1 METVVSLGPCSVVAK
16 CEGGRGGAQADGVQH
31 DDTHLRSLGNQRFS
45 LWSWRLPVVSG
56 RDLVA

>member
-16 CEGGRGGAQADGVQH
+16 CEGGRGGHRLMGFSMMTRISDPWEN
-31 DDTHLRSLGNQRFS
+31 RRFS